1 MSEIEKVMEAV
12 KELRAEVDSKSG
24 FFNQEKV
31 QKIEEFLDAQ
41 EEKDQARQKEL
52 AAAEAREEEI
62 KERFEALELEIAR
75 SGGAAKSDYRESD
88 NYKALQGFVIKGSDI
103 DQEMKALLRTDSDTA
118 GGYLVMGEM
127 DNEITKGITE
137 ISDIRSI
144 ARVRSIS
151 SKSLEMPI
159 RKGIL
164 VATFEGE
171 GESDDD
177 SVSNYGNETVTP
189 YRQSVT
195 IPITMDQLQDSN
207 FNMEAEIF
215 SDAGEAFA
223 VGEGIGHVS
232 GSGVKAPEGFL
243 THADLVAGAR
253 VGTASGTVGADD
265 VILMTGD
272 LKTGYK
278 PVYVMNRRTL
288 ATLRTLK
295 ATDNSYLWQPGMNG
309 VVASTLN
316 GHPYILANAMPD
328 LAANSLSIAF
338 GDFRRGYTIVDRTGV
353 SVTRDD
359 VTKKKQAIV
368 EFTVRRWTTGMVV
381 LPEAIKLLKTAA

>member
-1 MSEIEKVMEAV
+1 MSEIQKIMEAV
-12 KELRAEVDSKSG
+12 TELRAEVEAKSG

-31 QKIEEFLDAQ
+31 NEIEKFLDEQ
-41 EEKDQARQKEL
+41 EEKDQARAKEL
-52 AAAEAREEEI
+52 KAAEDREQEI
-62 KERFEALELEIAR
+62 KERFEALELEVAR
-75 SGGAAKSDYRESD
+75 SGKSGKEDYRESE
-88 NYKALQGFVIKGSDI
+88 NYKALQGFVIKGSDL
-103 DQEMKALLRTDSDTA
+103 DTEMKALLRTDSDTS

-127 DNEITKGITE
+127 DNEITKGIIE

-144 ARVRSIS
+144 ARVRTIS
-151 SKSLEMPI
+151 SKSLEMPV
-159 RKGIL
+159 RKSIL

-171 GESDDD
+171 AEDDND
-177 SVSNYGNETVTP
+177 SVSGYGNETVTP

-223 VGEGIGHVS
+223 VGEGNGHVS
-232 GSGVKAPEGFL
+232 GNGVKNPEGFL
-243 THADLVAGAR
+243 THADLVSGAR
-253 VGTASGTVGADD
+253 LGTASGTVGADD
-265 VILMTGD
+265 VIELTGD

-288 ATLRTLK
+288 AKIRTLK

-316 GHPYILANAMPD
+316 GHPYVLANAMPD

-338 GDFRRGYTIVDRTGV
+338 GDFKRGYTIVDRTGV

-359 VTKKKQAIV
+359 VTRKKAAIV